1 MKFEDVKCKDV
12 MIHICENLKE
22 DLDSEK
28 CRAIKEHIEHC
39 TSCADYCTSV
49 ESTISW
55 YREYDPGFTDDM
67 HKNLLKKLN
76 LE

>member
-12 MIHICENLKE
+12 MSHICENLKE

-39 TSCADYCTSV
+39 NSCNDYCSSV
-49 ESTISW
+49 ECTISW
-55 YREYDPGFTDDM
+55 YREYDTNFTDEM
-67 HKNLLKKLN
+67 HQNLLKKLN